1 MMHRFTP
8 TGSSMIMEG
17 NATQKLNR
25 VSVPYTNTVGQ
36 ST

>member
-8 TGSSMIMEG
+8 TRSSMIMEG